1 MLGLSTEDQ
10 EAVYQRDPSM
20 GYQTNLQF
28 IYIADLSQESHC
40 ESPVGPGL
48 YLQTFKFLTCI
59 YLKYTVL

>member
-10 EAVYQRDPSM
+10 EAVFQRDPSM
-20 GYQTNLQF
+20 GYQTNLQL
-28 IYIADLSQESHC
+28 YISDLWQEGHC

-48 YLQTFKFLTCI
+48 YLQTVKFLTCI